1 MQENDELIVKIEKFS
16 NLGTGI
22 AKVDGQ
28 VVFVENACT
37 GDEVKIK
44 LTKVNKN
51 YATAKVV
58 EIITPSQHRV
68 EPFCPMQ
75 KVCGTCQMQ
84 FIDYD
89 YQLKLKKQ
97 IVEDAMRTIGH
108 IETPVNDPIPSPQ
121 IKNYR
126 HKIQY
131 PVSQKKEGRIVAGY
145 FKPQS
150 HEIVNIKYC
159 PIQPEICDDI
169 IEFIR
174 ENAPEFGI
182 TGFNEK
188 KHTGDL
194 RHVVIR
200 SSANSGKCLVTLV
213 VNASQRHSE
222 LVSKSYKFNNSFY
235 SKLNDFAKMIFKNFG
250 EVTGVCINFNP
261 KKTNVILGKDTICI
275 CGQDF
280 VEEKIIDK
288 TFKIGADTFFQVNP
302 KSAENIFKYVKNEIA
317 KFKNPTVLDAY
328 AGIATFGI
336 VVSDVA
342 QKVVSVEENPASIE
356 KAKEVLKEN
365 NINNVELFAQD
376 TTKYLKSVKRKF
388 DITILDPPRKGCTQE
403 VLDEVLKHMR
413 NNVSKNNEIL
423 KQVQNDK
430 YQAGKIVYVSCNP
443 ATLARDLKYLTEK
456 GCKVDSIQPFDMFC
470 HTYHIENVAII
481 SF

>member
-1 MQENDELIVKIEKFS
+1 MHENDEIIVKIEKFS

-22 AKVDGQ
+22 TKVDGQ
-28 VVFVENACT
+28 IVFVENACV

-58 EIITPSQHRV
+58 EVINPSQHRIT
-68 EPFCPMQ
+68 PFCPMQ
-75 KVCGTCQMQ
+75 KICGACQMQ
-84 FIDYD
+84 FIDYE

-108 IETPVNDPIPSPQ
+108 IETPVNDPIASPQ

-126 HKIQY
+126 QKIQY
-131 PVSQKKEGRIVAGY
+131 PVSQTKNSGRILAGY
-145 FKPQS
+145 YKPQS

-159 PIQPEICDDI
+159 PIQPEICDNI

-174 ENAPEFGI
+174 DKAPEYGI
-182 TGFNEK
+182 NGFNEK

-200 SSANSGKCLVTLV
+200 CSAENGTCLVTLV
-213 VNASQRHSE
+213 VNATKTFER
-222 LVSKSYKFNNSFY
+222 LNKFSKAIYE
-235 SKLNDFAKMIFKNFG
+235 NFTQ
-250 EVTGVCINFNP
+250 VVGVCSNFNS
-261 KKTNVILGKDTICI
+261 KKTNVILGQNTECI

-288 TFKIGADTFFQVNP
+288 TFKIGADTFFQINP
-302 KSAENIFKYVKNEIA
+302 KSAENIFKYVKDEVSKIE
-317 KFKNPTVLDAY
+317 NPIILDAY

-336 VVSDVA
+336 IVSDIA
-342 QKVVSVEENPASIE
+342 ENVVSVEENSASIK
-356 KAKEVLKEN
+356 KAQDVLREN
-365 NINNVELFAQD
+365 NISNVELYAQD
-376 TTKYLKSVKRKF
+376 TIKYLKSVKRKF

-403 VLDEVLKHMR
+403 VLDETIAHT
-413 NNVSKNNEIL
+413 
-423 KQVQNDK
+423 KQ
-430 YQAGKIVYVSCNP
+430 KIIYVSCNP
-443 ATLARDLKYLTEK
+443 ATLARDLKYLSEH
-456 GCKVDSIQPFDMFC
+456 GAKVESIQPFDMFC
-470 HTYHIENVAII
+470 HTYHIENVAVI

>member
-1 MQENDELIVKIEKFS
+1 MHENDELTVKIEKFS

-22 AKVDGQ
+22 AKVGGQ
-28 VVFVENACT
+28 VVFVENACV

-44 LTKVNKN
+44 ITKVNKN
-51 YATAKVV
+51 YASAKTIEVL
-58 EIITPSQHRV
+58 TPSPHRTK
-68 EPFCPMQ
+68 PFCPMQ
-75 KVCGTCQMQ
+75 KVCGACQMQ

-108 IETPVNDPIPSPQ
+108 IDTSVNDPIASPQ
-121 IKNYR
+121 IKIFR

-131 PVSQKKEGRIVAGY
+131 PVSQKKEGKIVAGY

-174 ENAPEFGI
+174 ENAPEFEI

-194 RHVVIR
+194 RHIVIR
-200 SSANSGKCLVTLV
+200 SSASNGKCLVTLV
-213 VNASQRHSE
+213 VNATKIFER
-222 LVSKSYKFNNSFY
+222 LNN
-235 SKLNDFAKMIFKNFG
+235 FAKAIFENF
-250 EVTGVCINFNP
+250 EKVSGVCINFNS
-261 KKTNVILGKDTICI
+261 KKTNVILGTKTECI
-275 CGQDF
+275 CGLDF
-280 VEEKIIDK
+280 VEEKILDK

-302 KSAENIFKYVKNEIA
+302 KSAENIFKYVKDEIA
-317 KFKNPTVLDAY
+317 KLDKPTVLDAY

-336 VVSDVA
+336 VVSDVSE
-342 QKVVSVEENPASIE
+342 KVISVEENPASID
-356 KAKEVLKEN
+356 KAKEVLLEN
-365 NINNVELFAQD
+365 GINNVELYAQD
-376 TTKYLKSVKRKF
+376 TTKYLKSIKRKF
-388 DITILDPPRKGCTQE
+388 DITILDPPRKGCTTE
-403 VLDEVLKHMR
+403 ALDETLSHT
-413 NNVSKNNEIL
+413 
-423 KQVQNDK
+423 KQ
-430 YQAGKIVYVSCNP
+430 KIIYVSCNP

-456 GCKVDSIQPFDMFC
+456 GCKVESIQPFDMFC

>member
-1 MQENDELIVKIEKFS
+1 MKQNDELTVKIEKFS

-22 AKVDGQ
+22 AKVEGQ
-28 VVFVENACT
+28 IVFVENACPE
-37 GDEVKIK
+37 DVVKIK
-44 LTKVNKN
+44 ITKVNKN
-51 YATAKVV
+51 YASAKTLEV
-58 EIITPSQHRV
+58 ITPSPNRT

-75 KVCGTCQMQ
+75 KVCGACQMQ

-97 IVEDAMRTIGH
+97 IVEDAMRIIGH
-108 IETPVNDPIPSPQ
+108 IDTPVNDPIASPE

-131 PVSQKKEGRIVAGY
+131 PVSQTKNSGRIIAGY

-159 PIQPEICDDI
+159 PIQPEICDEI

-174 ENAPEFGI
+174 ENAPKFNI

-200 SSANSGKCLVTLV
+200 SSAYNGKCLVTLV
-213 VNASQRHSE
+213 INGTKIFDR
-222 LVSKSYKFNNSFY
+222 
-235 SKLNDFAKMIFKNFG
+235 LNKFAKAIFETFENI
-250 EVTGVCINFNP
+250 VGVCINFNS
-261 KKTNVILGKDTICI
+261 KKTNVILGQNTECLY
-275 CGQDF
+275 GQNF
-280 VEEKIIDK
+280 VEEKLLDK
-288 TFKIGADTFFQVNP
+288 TFKIGADTFFQINP
-302 KSAENIFKYVKNEIA
+302 RSAENIFKYVKDEIS
-317 KFKNPTVLDAY
+317 KHKNPTVLDAY

-336 VVSDVA
+336 AISDVA
-342 QKVVSVEENPASIE
+342 EKVISVEENKASIE
-356 KAKEVLKEN
+356 KAQEVLREN
-365 NINNVELFAQD
+365 GINNLELYAQD

-388 DITILDPPRKGCTQE
+388 DITVLDPPRKGCTQE
-403 VLDEVLKHMR
+403 ALDETLAHTK
-413 NNVSKNNEIL
+413 E
-423 KQVQNDK
+423 
-430 YQAGKIVYVSCNP
+430 KIIYVSCNP
-443 ATLARDLKYLTEK
+443 ATLARDLKYLSEK
-456 GCKVDSIQPFDMFC
+456 GCTVKSIQPFDMFC

>member
-1 MQENDELIVKIEKFS
+1 MNINEELIVKIEKFS

-28 VVFVENACT
+28 VVFVENACVE
-37 GDEVKIK
+37 DEVKIK
-44 LTKVNKN
+44 INKVNKN
-51 YATAKVV
+51 YATAKTI
-58 EIITPSQHRV
+58 EIITPSPHRT

-75 KVCGTCQMQ
+75 KVCGACQMQ
-84 FIDYD
+84 FIDYN

-97 IVEDAMRTIGH
+97 IVEDAMRTIGN
-108 IETPVNDPIPSPQ
+108 IDIPINDPIVSPQ

-131 PVSQKKEGRIVAGY
+131 PISQKKEGRIVAGY
-145 FKPQS
+145 FKPQT

-159 PIQPEICDDI
+159 PIQPEICDNI

-174 ENAPEFGI
+174 ENAPKFNI

-200 SSANSGKCLVTLV
+200 SSADNGNCLVTLV
-213 VNASQRHSE
+213 VNSTQIFER
-222 LVSKSYKFNNSFY
+222 LNN
-235 SKLNDFAKMIFKNFG
+235 FAKAIFENI
-250 EVTGVCINFNP
+250 EQVTGVCINFNS
-261 KKTNVILGKDTICI
+261 KKTNVILGSNTECV

-280 VEEKIIDK
+280 VEEKLLDK

-302 KSAENIFKYVKNEIA
+302 KSAENIFKYVKDEIS
-317 KFKNPTVLDAY
+317 KLENPTVLDAY

-342 QKVVSVEENPASIE
+342 EKVVSVEENKASIE
-356 KAKEVLKEN
+356 KAKEVLQEN
-365 NINNVELFAQD
+365 KINNVELYAQD
-376 TTKYLKSVKRKF
+376 TIKYLKSIKRKF
-388 DITILDPPRKGCTQE
+388 DITILDPPRKGCTKE
-403 VLDEVLKHMR
+403 VLDETIAHT
-413 NNVSKNNEIL
+413 
-423 KQVQNDK
+423 KQ
-430 YQAGKIVYVSCNP
+430 KIIYVSCNP
-443 ATLARDLKYLTEK
+443 ATLARDLKYLVKK
-456 GCKVDSIQPFDMFC
+456 GCKVESIQPFDMFC
-470 HTYHIENVAII
+470 HTYHIENAAII

>member
-1 MQENDELIVKIEKFS
+1 MHENDELIVTIEKFS

-28 VVFVENACT
+28 VVFVENACPK
-37 GDEVKIK
+37 DEVKIK
-44 LTKVNKN
+44 ITKVNKN
-51 YATAKVV
+51 YATAKVTEV
-58 EIITPSQHRV
+58 ITPSQYRT

-75 KVCGTCQMQ
+75 KVCGACQMQ

-108 IETPVNDPIPSPQ
+108 IDTSVNDPIASPQ

-174 ENAPEFGI
+174 ENAPKFEI
-182 TGFNEK
+182 TGFYEK

-194 RHVVIR
+194 RHIVIR
-200 SSANSGKCLVTLV
+200 SSADNGKCLVTLV
-213 VNASQRHSE
+213 VNAT
-222 LVSKSYKFNNSFY
+222 KSFERLDN
-235 SKLNDFAKMIFKNFG
+235 FAKAIYDAFENI
-250 EVTGVCINFNP
+250 VGVCINYNS
-261 KKTNVILGKDTICI
+261 KKTNVILGQNTECVY
-275 CGQDF
+275 GQNF
-280 VEEKIIDK
+280 VEEKILDK

-302 KSAENIFKYVKNEIA
+302 KSAENIFRYVKDEIS
-317 KFKNPTVLDAY
+317 KLDSPTVLDAY
-328 AGIATFGI
+328 AGIATIGI
-336 VVSDVA
+336 VVSDVCE
-342 QKVVSVEENPASIE
+342 KVVSVEENKASIE
-356 KAKEVLKEN
+356 KAKEVLLEN
-365 NINNVELFAQD
+365 GINNVELYAQD
-376 TTKYLKSVKRKF
+376 TTKYLKSIKRKF
-388 DITILDPPRKGCTQE
+388 DITILDPPRKGCTTE
-403 VLDEVLKHMR
+403 ALDETLSHT
-413 NNVSKNNEIL
+413 
-423 KQVQNDK
+423 KQ
-430 YQAGKIVYVSCNP
+430 KIIYVSCNP
-443 ATLARDLKYLTEK
+443 ATLARDLKYLVEK
-456 GCKVDSIQPFDMFC
+456 GCTVESIQPFDMFC